1 MCFYH
6 AYAHRCGHTEMIFI
20 QMCAAAQM
28 IQRKCPRGQEGV
40 ILTTVKVEHPCSA
53 CPNKVKTEKSPSRCS
68 DEGLMGCSETL
79 LRRGYRIGK
88 GGSW

>member
-40 ILTTVKVEHPCSA
+40 ILTTVKVEHPCSG
-53 CPNKVKTEKSPSRCS
+53 CPKKVCLLVSA
-68 DEGLMGCSETL
+68 
-79 LRRGYRIGK
+79 LRRRPGRRR
-88 GGSW
+88 